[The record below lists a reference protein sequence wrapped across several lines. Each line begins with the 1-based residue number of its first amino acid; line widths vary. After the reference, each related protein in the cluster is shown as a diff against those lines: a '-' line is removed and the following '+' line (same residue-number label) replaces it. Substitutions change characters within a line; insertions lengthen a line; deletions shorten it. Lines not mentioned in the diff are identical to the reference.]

1 MQEMGRGHRSLRTGE
16 KEGKMPASA
25 SFLPFS
31 LNSPQGK
38 CVKVRFLLGRTP
50 CVVAGRGRSWVS
62 EPVGPFPGLPAEG

>member
-50 CVVAGRGRSWVS
+50 CVVSCWEELLVLWQGGGA
-62 EPVGPFPGLPAEG
+62 PG